1 MENQI
6 NIMSVEEVDELRK
19 SLTDLGMEETE
30 VNSYIEKAMKV
41 EKKEE
46 KESSSEQTMGE
57 KAEKTGEANET
68 SADEA
73 KETPAEQAEEKKE
86 GEEKPIVKS
95 EDKEEDLEKCLTE
108 MKSKKAEIEKSIDE
122 MELKMGK
129 KKPEEKKEEEI
140 HKSVDIDI
148 EKAFGER
155 FMDIEKSLT
164 EKFEDKFDE
173 QNEIIKSLQSEI
185 KKIGDTPMGTKS
197 VITKATFFE
206 KSLSNEEDVENAENK
221 TLSISGNKDEILKGM
236 EDMLNK
242 EKDADV
248 RQVIEN
254 GILDYTVN
262 TRPTGHG
269 YKALA
274 LLAHRKNITLE
285 Q

>member
-1 MENQI
+1 MENQ
-6 NIMSVEEVDELRK
+6 NKMSVEEVDELRK

-46 KESSSEQTMGE
+46 KESGSEPTMEE
-57 KAEKTGEANET
+57 KAEKTGEENET
-68 SADEA
+68 ATEEA
-73 KETPAEQAEEKKE
+73 AETPAEQAEEKKE

-122 MELKMGK
+122 MEMKMGK
-129 KKPEEKKEEEI
+129 KKPEAKEEEI
-140 HKSVDIDI
+140 HKSVEIDI

-155 FMDIEKSLT
+155 FLDIEKSLT

-173 QNEIIKSLQSEI
+173 QNEIIKSLQAEV
-185 KKIGDTPMGTKS
+185 KKIGDMPMGTKS
-197 VITKATFFE
+197 VVTKATFFE
-206 KSLSNEEDVENAENK
+206 KSLSNDDDVENAENK

-236 EDMLNK
+236 DDMLNK